1 MKKILSILLSVLVV
15 GSVFVGC
22 GKDDNKGEDKKEVS
36 VLQRVKD
43 NKVIKVGLE
52 DTYPPMEFRN
62 EKNELVGFD
71 IDLSDEI
78 GKRLGVKVEYV
89 MTEFGGLIMSL
100 NSNKIDMS
108 ASAISITDE
117 RKKEVEFTKPYVN
130 SGQALVVKKGN
141 TSIKDEKDLN
151 GKTVGAQLGTT
162 GEQAAKKIQG
172 VKEVKAYDKVP
183 QVFQD
188 LDIGRIDAVIV
199 DEFVGRY
206 YLSKQK
212 DKSEV
217 VKSLEQEPI
226 GIAFKKGEKELQ
238 EEVQKIIDE
247 MIKDGTMSKIS
258 EKWFGEDIYKDQK

>member
-1 MKKILSILLSVLVV
+1 ILLSVLVV

-130 SGQALVVKKGN
+130 SGQALV
-141 TSIKDEKDLN
+141 
-151 GKTVGAQLGTT
+151 
-162 GEQAAKKIQG
+162 
-172 VKEVKAYDKVP
+172 
-183 QVFQD
+183 
-188 LDIGRIDAVIV
+188 
-199 DEFVGRY
+199 
-206 YLSKQK
+206 
-212 DKSEV
+212 
-217 VKSLEQEPI
+217 
-226 GIAFKKGEKELQ
+226 
-238 EEVQKIIDE
+238 
-247 MIKDGTMSKIS
+247 
-258 EKWFGEDIYKDQK
+258 